1 MRKNFKRKNY
11 VLLGAIGIAAVALSS
26 VGFATWITGI
36 QQKSDT
42 TNDISVSV
50 DAVNNKTSY
59 IEVAVDQAET
69 IKIGEASTV
78 SNQNGVM
85 NVESPIDADL
95 EVTFTTFKV
104 ITDTNFRISNIGISL
119 AIYEGDKLSSKVSV
133 DSTNGIYAKTI
144 NGTSNESTKSTY
156 ITLNKTTIA
165 TSELSPLSQGTDG
178 YVKGYNCYKLTNMNL
193 KFSWG
198 SLFGNV
204 EPSTHYGS
212 FAENSSFDDRLA
224 KVQQA
229 TAELTEM
236 YSNLNG
242 SKMKITFTL
251 NGDYSSQS

>member
-1 MRKNFKRKNY
+1 MKKNFKRKNY
-11 VLLGAIGIAAVALSS
+11 VLIGAIGIAAVALTS

-36 QQKSDT
+36 QQKTDT

-119 AIYEGDKLSSKVSV
+119 AIYEGDNFSSKVLV

-165 TSELSPLSQGTDG
+165 TSELTKLTEGAG
-178 YVKGYNCYKLTNMNL
+178 HVKGYNCYKLTNMNL

-212 FAENSSFDDRLA
+212 FTENSSFEDRLA